1 MFPILQGDA
10 PTRVQRCCR
19 GVAVAMATCLLLAPS
34 LPAQQDRA
42 LTLDAV
48 HAMVAA
54 RSPRVRA
61 ASALSKAVSAR
72 VPGTL
77 RLPDPQVQLGF
88 MNYAVPAFRPD
99 ATLGMTQL
107 QVMQMVPL
115 PGKLSAAGAAARAQV
130 AVADA
135 RVGVAAWDAR
145 GVATMAFHDLWL
157 ARASVGVTAE
167 TRALLQ
173 EAAAVAVA
181 MYRSGEGGQGDVLRA
196 QVEVARMDDEL
207 IRLAAMEAV
216 ATSKL
221 AAAADTSADALTGT
235 PVLPS
240 VPDTAPPLGLL
251 ESRVLDGRPDL
262 RVGEAGVRAATAA
275 MDVAR
280 RERWPDLQVGM
291 QYGQRRGEMGID
303 RMGSLMVG
311 ASIPLYAG
319 SRQLAMRDEADA
331 MRQMAVADLAEMR
344 AETRARVAAV
354 HAELRSAQRLR
365 DLYHTTVLPQA
376 TAAAEGALA
385 AYRSGRG
392 DFMAVIDTRMAVN
405 RYRLEQLN
413 IRASEGRAWAD
424 IEMLLGRPF
433 TELASRPSEASHD

>member
-1 MFPILQGDA
+1 M
-10 PTRVQRCCR
+10 
-19 GVAVAMATCLLLAPS
+19 APS
-34 LPAQQDRA
+34 LPAQEDRT

-48 HAMVAA
+48 HAMVAG
-54 RSPRVRA
+54 RNPRVRA
-61 ASALSKAVSAR
+61 ASALSKAASAR

-130 AVADA
+130 AVAEA
-135 RVGVAAWDAR
+135 RVGAAAWEAR
-145 GVATMAFHDLWL
+145 GVATMAFYDFWL
-157 ARASVGVTAE
+157 ARASRRVIVE
-167 TRALLQ
+167 TRVLLQ

-181 MYRSGEGGQGDVLRA
+181 MYRSGEGAQGDVLRA

-207 IRLAAMEAV
+207 IRLTAMEAV

-240 VPDTAPPLGLL
+240 VPDSAPAPGVL

-262 RVGEAGVRAATAA
+262 RVGEAGVRAAAAA

-291 QYGQRRGEMGID
+291 QYGQRRGDMGID

-311 ASIPLYAG
+311 ASIPLYAR

-354 HAELRSAQRLR
+354 YAELRSAQRLR
-365 DLYHTTVLPQA
+365 ELYRSTVLPQA
-376 TAAAEGALA
+376 AAAAEAALA
-385 AYRSGRG
+385 SYRNGRG
-392 DFMAVIDTRMAVN
+392 DFMAVVDTRMAVN